1 MNTLTPSSAAV
12 QLSPMDA
19 LLLRYFAQICE
30 SLDIPPSR
38 WERAK
43 QTYEALGRILTDPM
57 NPLARFKPSVYPQG
71 SARLHTTIRPIQG
84 DEFDIDLI
92 CELLAM
98 QGHSVAE
105 IFAAV
110 RAAIEGQKVYAGK
123 VSIHN
128 RCVRISF
135 AGDFHLDITPGV
147 PDREHEPENILITD
161 RPTSSLKDSN
171 PKDYCDQWFK
181 RIAAV
186 PPRIRSA
193 PPRTSGLEAMLESRA
208 SVEPVKDPKA
218 MRAILIRI
226 IQLFKRHRDVTW
238 GESKDAPISAIITT
252 TAAWAYADLCLGEFD
267 SPYDL
272 ILAIAEALPS
282 KLGPQV
288 LVNGVFVHT
297 CPNPA
302 NPRENF
308 ADKWPRKPQRQEA
321 FFRWQKSL
329 VAYLRDLRS
338 TGGQG
343 ADVLQ
348 RKLAAG
354 FGRELVDRLTISQ
367 AQDLKQKA
375 ATGIVGIT
383 AAGLILPKKSAAIEI
398 RPQTFHGGPLG

>member
-1 MNTLTPSSAAV
+1 MNTLTPSPAAV
-12 QLSPMDA
+12 QLSPIDA
-19 LLLRYFAQICE
+19 LLLRHFARICE
-30 SLDIPPSR
+30 ALDIPPSR

-43 QTYEALGRILTDPM
+43 QAYETLGRILTDPM

-71 SARLHTTIRPIQG
+71 SARLQTTIRPVRG

-98 QGHSVAE
+98 QGHPVEA

-110 RAAIEGQKVYAGK
+110 QAAIEGQKVYAGK

-128 RCVRISF
+128 RCVRITF

-147 PDREHEPENILITD
+147 PDRRHGPENILITD
-161 RPTSSLKDSN
+161 RPSRSLKDSN
-171 PKDYCDQWFK
+171 PKDYCDQWFQ

-186 PPRIRSA
+186 PPRIRSV
-193 PPRTSGLEAMLESRA
+193 PPRTSGLEAMLENRA
-208 SVEPVKDPKA
+208 DVESVKDPKA

-226 IQLFKRHRDVTW
+226 IQLFKRHRDITW
-238 GESKDAPISAIITT
+238 SESKDAPISAIITT
-252 TAAWAYADLCLGEFD
+252 TTAWAYAELCLREFD

-288 LVNGVFVHT
+288 LTNGVFVHT
-297 CPNPA
+297 CLNPA

-329 VAYLRDLRS
+329 VAYLRDLRNS
-338 TGGQG
+338 SGQG
-343 ADVLQ
+343 TDVLQ

-354 FGRELVDRLTISQ
+354 FGRDLVDRL
-367 AQDLKQKA
+367 ALDEAKDLKQKA
-375 ATGIVGIT
+375 AAGAVGIT
-383 AAGLILPKKSAAIEI
+383 TAGLILSRKSAVIEI
-398 RPQTFHGGPLG
+398 RPQTFHGGALR